1 MGLPFSLPSGI
12 SECHFLEGKMLKELA
27 DQLARC
33 TSVEKKIEL
42 LASFSPVKIFL
53 EKNPALAEYLAKAS
67 LEHQQVIHSALAAG
81 QGEKLFGE
89 FFSEKF
95 PTLLQQLI
103 PVEKFY
109 ASIGG
114 IVGYQARMLQL
125 LADKIKAQ
133 TPKST
138 YHPAEGI
145 DISEENEE
153 VRKAIIDG
161 IATLPLLAEIYPLGG
176 AADRLRLY
184 DEKTGDPLPAARL
197 PFLGKTLLEGL
208 IGDLQ
213 SREYLHYK
221 MLGGQ
226 LMTPVAIMTSEEKN
240 NHRHILEICEEANWF
255 GRSPE
260 SFKFFCQPMV
270 PTINREGQWCL
281 QGPMQLLLKP
291 GGHGVIWGL
300 AREEGVFDWFSFW
313 GRKKALVRQ
322 VNNPV
327 ANTDYGIIAFTGI
340 GCAQDKRFGFASCP
354 RQVKASE
361 GINVLVE
368 TPISGGYQY
377 TLTNIEYC
385 DFKKFGIVDQPEK
398 PGSPYSKFSSN
409 TNILFVDLSAVHDA
423 VARCPIPGIL
433 VNLKKLAYRT
443 DKGHK
448 EEEVARL
455 ESTMQNIAD
464 FFEETFEKP
473 LAEAARQQLKTYL
486 TYNHRRKTISAAKR
500 EFTLGSNL
508 LETPEGCF
516 LDILQNNRDLLVT
529 RCHMQVPPVSNPLHF
544 FEQGPSF
551 IFLYHPAL
559 GPLYSVIAQKIRGG
573 RLHPESELQ
582 LQIAEADIENLDLEG
597 SLLIQ
602 AEAVMGHLDSQ
613 KLTYSEKCGRC
624 VLKNVTVRNKGID
637 HDMPNVYWKNEIAR
651 QEVCQI
657 ILRGMSEFY
666 AENIT
671 FKSDHFIEV
680 PDGQRCRAEEIDG
693 EIHLTFEKIETP
705 SWHWKYT
712 TDKRQSIVIKKA
724 IP

>member
-1 MGLPFSLPSGI
+1 MMKS
-12 SECHFLEGKMLKELA
+12 LA
-27 DQLARC
+27 DQLAQ
-33 TSVEKKIEL
+33 SSSIKEKIEVLSKVPVVKSFLEENAL
-42 LASFSPVKIFL
+42 LASFTSK
-53 EKNPALAEYLAKAS
+53 ALPEHELVIKAVLASGQGDKLFAQFSESKVAS
-67 LEHQQVIHSALAAG
+67 LLE
-81 QGEKLFGE
+81 
-89 FFSEKF
+89 
-95 PTLLQQLI
+95 QLS

-114 IVGYQARMLQL
+114 IVGYQARMLEL
-125 LADKIKAQ
+125 LAAKKDSEIVSKG
-133 TPKST
+133 PKST

-145 DISEENEE
+145 DISNETLQ
-153 VRKAIIDG
+153 VRKAVIDG
-161 IATLPLLAEIYPLGG
+161 IARLPSLAEIYPLGG

-184 DEKTGDPLPAARL
+184 DEKTGLPLPAARL

-208 IGDLQ
+208 VEDLQ

-221 MLGGQ
+221 LYGQ
-226 LMTPVAIMTSEEKN
+226 QVTTPVAIMTSEEKN
-240 NHRHILEICEEANWF
+240 NHRHILDICEEANWF
-255 GRSPE
+255 GRRPE

-270 PTINREGQWCL
+270 PTINREGEWHL

-291 GGHGVIWGL
+291 GGHGVIWRL
-300 AREEGVFDWFSFW
+300 AREEGIFDWFFAS

-327 ANTDYGIIAFTGI
+327 ANTDYGVIAFTGI

-361 GINVLVE
+361 GINVLIE
-368 TPISGGYQY
+368 TPSSSGYKY

-385 DFKKFGIVDQPEK
+385 DFNKFGIVDQPEK

-409 TNILFVDLSAVHDA
+409 TNILFVDLEAILSALTL
-423 VARCPIPGIL
+423 CPIPGIL
-433 VNLKKLAYRT
+433 VNLKKLAYRNHSGQ
-443 DKGHK
+443 KK

-464 FFEETFEKP
+464 FFEESFDKP
-473 LAEAARQQLKTYL
+473 LPSSERHQLKTYL

-500 EFTLGSNL
+500 EFTLGSSL

-516 LDILQNNRDLLVT
+516 LDILRNNRDLLVD
-529 RCHMQVPPVSNPLHF
+529 RCHMQVPVVSDPLHF
-544 FEQGPSF
+544 FEKGPSF

-559 GPLYSVIAQKIRGG
+559 GPLYSVISQKIRGG

-602 AEAVMGHLDSQ
+602 AESIMGHTEGQ
-613 KLTYSEKCGRC
+613 KLIYSEKVGRC

-637 HDMPNVYWKNEIAR
+637 HDMPNVYWRNEIAR

-657 ILRGMSEFY
+657 ILRGRSEFY

-671 FKSDHFIEV
+671 LRGDHFIEV
-680 PDGQRCRAEEIDG
+680 PDGERCIAEEIDG
-693 EIHLTFEKIETP
+693 QLRLTFEKIEAP
-705 SWHWKYT
+705 SWHWHYQVHANHSLILTK
-712 TDKRQSIVIKKA
+712 
-724 IP
+724 

>member
-1 MGLPFSLPSGI
+1 
-12 SECHFLEGKMLKELA
+12 MLKSLA
-27 DQLARC
+27 DQLAQ
-33 TSVEKKIEL
+33 SSSIKEKIEL
-42 LASFSPVKIFL
+42 LSNFPVVKSFLEENALLASFT
-53 EKNPALAEYLAKAS
+53 AKA
-67 LEHQQVIHSALAAG
+67 LPEHELVIKAVVAAG
-81 QGEKLFGE
+81 QGEKLFAR
-89 FFSEKF
+89 FSEDKVSS
-95 PTLLQQLI
+95 LLDQLF

-109 ASIGG
+109 TSIGG
-114 IVGYQARMLQL
+114 IVGYQARMLEL
-125 LADKIKAQ
+125 LAAKIDARAVSKG
-133 TPKST
+133 PKPI

-145 DISEENEE
+145 DISKETEQ

-161 IATLPLLAEIYPLGG
+161 IETLPLLAEIYPLGG

-184 DEKTGDPLPAARL
+184 DEKTGLPLPAARL

-221 MLGGQ
+221 LYGGQ
-226 LMTPVAIMTSEEKN
+226 ITTPIAIMTSEEKN
-240 NHRHILEICEEANWF
+240 NHRHILDICEEANWF
-255 GRSPE
+255 GRLRDG
-260 SFKFFCQPMV
+260 FKFFCQPMV
-270 PTINREGQWCL
+270 PTINREGEWHL
-281 QGPMQLLLKP
+281 QGSMQLLLKP
-291 GGHGVIWGL
+291 GGHGVIWRL
-300 AREEGVFDWFSFW
+300 AREEGIFDWFFAS

-327 ANTDYGIIAFTGI
+327 ANTDYGIVAFTGI

-361 GINVLVE
+361 GINVLIE
-368 TPISGGYQY
+368 TPSSMGYKY

-385 DFKKFGIVDQPEK
+385 DFNKFGIVDQPEK

-409 TNILFVDLSAVHDA
+409 TNILFVDLEAILSAISQ
-423 VARCPIPGIL
+423 CPIPGIL
-433 VNLKKLAYRT
+433 VNLKKLTYRN
-443 DKGHK
+443 DNGQKK

-464 FFEETFEKP
+464 FFEETFDRP
-473 LAEAARQQLKTYL
+473 LQTADRHQLKTYL
-486 TYNHRRKTISAAKR
+486 TYNHRHKTISAAKR
-500 EFTLGSNL
+500 EFTLGSSL

-516 LDILQNNRDLLVT
+516 LDILRNNRELLVD
-529 RCHMQVPPVSNPLHF
+529 RCHMQVPVVSDPLHF
-544 FEQGPSF
+544 FEKGPSF

-602 AEAVMGHLDSQ
+602 AEAVIGHMEGQ
-613 KLTYSEKCGRC
+613 KLIYSEKSGRC

-637 HDMPNVYWKNEIAR
+637 HDMPNVYWRNEIAR

-657 ILRGMSEFY
+657 LLRGMSEFY

-671 FKSDHFIEV
+671 LKSDHFIEV

-693 EIHLTFEKIETP
+693 ELHLTFEKIEAP
-705 SWHWKYT
+705 SWHWHYRIDT
-712 TDKRQSIVIKKA
+712 RQNIVLSRIY
-724 IP
+724 